1 MPRHIGLAIPHPY
14 PTEWEL
20 ESRRNLRRF
29 GKDQTKLFKSLL
41 DSHRFLPP
49 FLRAGLGDSVSERDR
64 VKARSAS
71 PILRL
76 GIGMAVPGQPIGP
89 WSQRTGTPMASTTGR
104 DQATSGRL
112 GPRSLHMAVGTHAV
126 GSGHQ
131 RCIVRA
137 HPAAILRRQRRAQS
151 PRLWWR
157 KVTSRLQ

>member
-29 GKDQTKLFKSLL
+29 GKDQTELFKSLL

-89 WSQRTGTPMASTTGR
+89 WSRGPERRWRPRPDGTRPPRQAWSTF
-104 DQATSGRL
+104 
-112 GPRSLHMAVGTHAV
+112 
-126 GSGHQ
+126 
-131 RCIVRA
+131 
-137 HPAAILRRQRRAQS
+137 
-151 PRLWWR
+151 
-157 KVTSRLQ
+157 